1 MIVLRRIL
9 ICMILLFPSLSTYS
23 VAADRLEVEIRSTI
37 LNIREIM
44 STKSPVVGVLN
55 QGDRLFVTTT
65 DHQDWI
71 RLDDGRGFISIH
83 YVNALSRTPVAE
95 FPDSE
100 TTLNTAEGSNQ
111 PGTEVNAIEA
121 EAVTGDASDTSARL
135 QGEEC
140 LPGASNTH
148 PNVTSVSKTCR
159 KNLQTLSYE
168 ACDLTFNI
176 TLSSTCNSES
186 KVNIE
191 CSAHVLAK
199 ESDGTEYLDELNYQ
213 GKAGIT
219 GTSEKIRLT
228 WFPAR
233 SSMQITQTVL
243 HEDNCLIKP

>member
-9 ICMILLFPSLSTYS
+9 ICMILLFPSLSLHA

-55 QGDRLFVTTT
+55 RGDRLFVTTT
-65 DHQDWI
+65 GHQDWI
-71 RLDDGRGFISIH
+71 RLDDGRGYISIH
-83 YVNALSRTPVAE
+83 YVNVLTRTPVVE
-95 FPDSE
+95 LPD
-100 TTLNTAEGSNQ
+100 TAATADIIEK
-111 PGTEVNAIEA
+111 PGT
-121 EAVTGDASDTSARL
+121 SDTDSGIKEEETLLNGIGDTSTAQQAECIANSRNTRL
-135 QGEEC
+135 
-140 LPGASNTH
+140 
-148 PNVTSVSKTCR
+148 NVNSVSKTCR